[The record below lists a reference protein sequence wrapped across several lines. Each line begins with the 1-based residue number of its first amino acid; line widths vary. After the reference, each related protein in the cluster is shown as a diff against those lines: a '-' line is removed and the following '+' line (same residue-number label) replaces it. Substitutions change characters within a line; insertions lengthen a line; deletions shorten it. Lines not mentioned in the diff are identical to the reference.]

1 MKTEPKNYSKHR
13 QVLTTTPQKLSVG
26 MGPVVGMGEAC
37 GGSAEDW
44 DAKSDSGES
53 SQSGHAGRFS
63 RKPRGGGGG
72 SNGANGSP
80 LLPPGLG
87 VEGWCMEADAVDDSS
102 GGGSGS
108 DEGAGRFSRKRR
120 APFGSGE
127 VMQDGAGEVQEG
139 GV

>member
-1 MKTEPKNYSKHR
+1 MGREGRDGTGRCEGWGTCLQALTHL
-13 QVLTTTPQKLSVG
+13 VLMTTTRAAKL
-26 MGPVVGMGEAC
+26 
-37 GGSAEDW
+37 
-44 DAKSDSGES
+44 
-53 SQSGHAGRFS
+53 
-63 RKPRGGGGG
+63 RGGGGA

-127 VMQDGAGEVQEG
+127 VMQDGGRRLAAGEVQEG